1 MVIDLLDAYK
11 EEKGTEDVEM
21 GEAYTTKPEEGHIH
35 V

>member
-1 MVIDLLDAYK
+1 MLDAYG
-11 EEKGTEDVEM
+11 EEKGTEDGVEM